1 MSWNPVAA
9 RDVGSASMAD
19 VSNPSPRLITGPFV
33 SVMATAL
40 VFFVYIGMVV
50 VTVPS
55 FVERD
60 LGSGEFGVGLTMAS
74 FAFAAIFARPF
85 LGRLTE
91 RFGRRALMMAGA
103 VLASLATFAMAFST
117 ELWHVMVFRGITGL
131 GEAALFVAAATLIA
145 DLSPANRRAEAASY
159 FSVAVFGGI
168 GVGPLIAEGFIGSD
182 DDYSTAFLAAG
193 VLAALAAVTV
203 LGVPRRVDRTAG
215 RSAERMPMFQR
226 AALAPGLVLACGIA
240 AFSVFMAFAPEYSK
254 SVGLP
259 GAGGLL
265 LVYSL
270 VSVSLRVVAAKL
282 PERLGAHRTVT
293 IALVFLTAGLSLIA
307 LVPEPWALWVAAGVI
322 GVGMAFLYPS
332 LMANVV
338 NRVSEQERSTALS
351 SLTMFFEVGTIVGG
365 VALGAI
371 GEIASKQAGFLG
383 GALMALVGVA
393 VLWQFVVE
401 TPFETVDTVD
411 TGVDADT
418 PIPA

>member
-1 MSWNPVAA
+1 MT
-9 RDVGSASMAD
+9 D
-19 VSNPSPRLITGPFV
+19 VSTPTPRLITGPFV

-55 FVERD
+55 FVERELD
-60 LGSGEFGVGLTMAS
+60 GGEFGVGLTMAS
-74 FAFAAIFARPF
+74 FAVAAIVARPF

-103 VLASLATFAMAFST
+103 LLASVATFSMAFST
-117 ELWHVMVFRGITGL
+117 ELWHVMVLRGFTGL
-131 GEAALFVAAATLIA
+131 GEAALFVAAATLVA

-168 GVGPLIAEGFIGSD
+168 GVGPLIAEAFIGSN
-182 DDYSTAFLAAG
+182 DDYSAAFLAAG

-203 LGVPRRVDRTAG
+203 LGVPRRVDRTAKPAEG
-215 RSAERMPMFQR
+215 RVPLFQR
-226 AALAPGLVLACGIA
+226 AALAPGLVLACGMA

-293 IALVFLTAGLSLIA
+293 IALTFLTAGLSLIA
-307 LVPEPWALWVAAGVI
+307 LVPEPWALWAAAATI

-401 TPFETVDTVD
+401 TPFD
-411 TGVDADT
+411 GADGAEST
-418 PIPA
+418 ELAAPLPACDPA